1 MRHAD
6 IAESDRGAPALSGAK
21 ARVHTSA
28 MIEVM
33 NEGAACWRRAVRRAL
48 CLAVVSLCAS
58 LAVDASAQTVT
69 PRFRLAIVGLTHGH
83 SFIAFRTL
91 TTNTAVEVVAISD
104 PSADLRA
111 QAAGIW
117 PGVPLYADHR
127 RLLDE
132 AKPDGVWSFVDNHKH
147 LDITKDC
154 AERGISVMFEKP
166 MATTHADAV
175 VMRDLAKARG
185 IQVVINSQ
193 PPWWPAN
200 HTASQ
205 LARSGELGTVWRVHT
220 VSGHGGPGG
229 SPGSPPSSTVGRA
242 GSASPASGT
251 AAPGA
256 PASPPRTAGSQA
268 FWAMLNSAERGGG
281 VLLDFGPYGAA
292 WVRWYLGMPTTV
304 YAIRTQTRHGVYQVP
319 TTTAILASYPDHR
332 VGLIEA
338 SWDLPRNIEQL
349 EVFGDRGSVNLVSNS
364 GSQLI
369 RFETWAGREKRD
381 VPLATIEPQWADPAT
396 YFAYAVRRGQVDEFV
411 SAAFHAD
418 VMAILEAAQRSADS
432 GQPVTLASVMGR

>member
-1 MRHAD
+1 MVDRSLARAPRGWRTTRWACSLA
-6 IAESDRGAPALSGAK
+6 IALL
-21 ARVHTSA
+21 
-28 MIEVM
+28 
-33 NEGAACWRRAVRRAL
+33 GAAA
-48 CLAVVSLCAS
+48 
-58 LAVDASAQTVT
+58 AVDVSAQTPT
-69 PRFRLAIVGLTHGH
+69 PPRFRLAIVGLTHGH

-91 TTNTAVEVVAISD
+91 TKNTAVEVVAIAD
-104 PSADLRA
+104 PSSELRA

-117 PGVPLYADHR
+117 PGVKLYDDHR

-132 AKPDGVWSFVDNHKH
+132 VKPDGVWSFVDNHQH
-147 LDITKDC
+147 LAITKDC

-166 MATTHADAV
+166 MATTYGDAV
-175 VMRDLAKARG
+175 AIRDLAKAHG

-205 LARSGELGTVWRVHT
+205 LARSGELGAVWRVHT

-229 SPGSPPSSTVGRA
+229 AAGGSA
-242 GSASPASGT
+242 GSS
-251 AAPGA
+251 GA
-256 PASPPRTAGSQA
+256 PAPARTAGSQA
-268 FWAMLNSAERGGG
+268 FWSMLNSPERGGG

-304 YAIRTQTRHGVYQVP
+304 YAVRTETRRGVYNVP

-338 SWDLPRNIEQL
+338 SWDLPRNIQQL
-349 EVFGDRGSVNLVSNS
+349 EVFGDRGSVDLVSNS

-369 RFETWAGREKRD
+369 RFETWSGREKRE
-381 VPLATIEPQWADPAT
+381 VPLVTPEPQWADPAT
-396 YFAYAVRRGQVDEFV
+396 YFAYAVRRREVDEFV

-418 VMAILEAAQRSADS
+418 VMAILDAAQRSADT
-432 GQPVTLASVMGR
+432 GQPVAIASVTGHAPGRE

>member
-1 MRHAD
+1 MVTSDEAD
-6 IAESDRGAPALSGAK
+6 SSALRRTTLHLVLCCASALLCVLGGVHLSGQ
-21 ARVHTSA
+21 SA
-28 MIEVM
+28 P
-33 NEGAACWRRAVRRAL
+33 
-48 CLAVVSLCAS
+48 
-58 LAVDASAQTVT
+58 

-91 TTNTAVEVVAISD
+91 TSNSNVEVVAISD
-104 PSADLRA
+104 ASAELRA

-117 PGVPLYADHR
+117 PGVKLYEDHA

-132 AKPDGVWSFVDNHKH
+132 AKPDGVWAFVDNNRHVE
-147 LDITKDC
+147 ITRAC

-166 MATTHADAV
+166 MATSYADAIAI
-175 VMRDLAKARG
+175 RDIAHSHG

-229 SPGSPPSSTVGRA
+229 GPAGAMTTTPPTEGTQANAAGSP
-242 GSASPASGT
+242 
-251 AAPGA
+251 AP
-256 PASPPRTAGSQA
+256 PTRTAGSRA
-268 FWAMLNSAERGGG
+268 FWSMLNDAERGGG

-292 WVRWYLGMPTTV
+292 WIRWYLGMPSTV
-304 YAIRTQTRHGVYQVP
+304 YAIRTQTRRGVYQVP
-319 TTTAILASYPDHR
+319 TTTTILASYPDHR

-349 EVFGDRGSVNLVSNS
+349 EVFGDRGSVDLVSNS
-364 GSQLI
+364 GSQLM
-369 RFETWAGREKRD
+369 RFETWAGRERRE
-381 VPLATIEPQWADPAT
+381 VPLTTLEPHWADPAT
-396 YFAYAVRRGQVDEFV
+396 YFAHAVRRRFVDEFV

-432 GQPVTLASVMGR
+432 GRAVPVAEVTAR

>member
-1 MRHAD
+1 MLWVLGLVVAGVTSRA
-6 IAESDRGAPALSGAK
+6 GAVG
-21 ARVHTSA
+21 
-28 MIEVM
+28 
-33 NEGAACWRRAVRRAL
+33 G
-48 CLAVVSLCAS
+48 
-58 LAVDASAQTVT
+58 SAQTT
-69 PRFRLAIVGLTHGH
+69 PPRFRLAIVGLTHGH

-104 PSADLRA
+104 PSADLRT

-117 PGVPLYADHR
+117 PGLKLYDDHR

-132 AKPDGVWSFVDNHKH
+132 VKPDGVWSFVDNHQH
-147 LDITKDC
+147 LEITRDC
-154 AERGISVMFEKP
+154 AARGISVMFEKP

-175 VMRDLAKARG
+175 AMRDLAKARG

-200 HTASQ
+200 HTAAQ
-205 LARSGELGTVWRVHT
+205 LAKAGELGTVWRVHT

-229 SPGSPPSSTVGRA
+229 GPAPAPTSAAPAPGSAPPA
-242 GSASPASGT
+242 
-251 AAPGA
+251 
-256 PASPPRTAGSQA
+256 RTAGSQA
-268 FWAMLNSAERGGG
+268 FWSMLNSAERGGG

-304 YAIRTQTRHGVYQVP
+304 YAIRTQTRRGVYRVP

-349 EVFGDRGSVNLVSNS
+349 EVFGDRGSVDLVSNS

-369 RFETWAGREKRD
+369 RFETWAGREKRE
-381 VPLATIEPQWADPAT
+381 VPLVTPEPQWADPAT
-396 YFAYAVRRGQVDEFV
+396 YFAHAVRRGQVDEFV

-432 GQPVTLASVMGR
+432 GQPVSIASITNR

>member
-1 MRHAD
+1 
-6 IAESDRGAPALSGAK
+6 
-21 ARVHTSA
+21 
-28 MIEVM
+28 
-33 NEGAACWRRAVRRAL
+33 
-48 CLAVVSLCAS
+48 
-58 LAVDASAQTVT
+58 
-69 PRFRLAIVGLTHGH
+69 LAIVGLTHGH

-104 PSADLRA
+104 PSADLRT

-117 PGVPLYADHR
+117 PGLKLYDDHR

-132 AKPDGVWSFVDNHKH
+132 VKPDGVWSFVDNHQH
-147 LDITKDC
+147 LEITRDC
-154 AERGISVMFEKP
+154 AARGISVMFEKP

-175 VMRDLAKARG
+175 AMRDLAKARG

-200 HTASQ
+200 HTAAQ
-205 LARSGELGTVWRVHT
+205 LAKAGELGTVWRVHT

-229 SPGSPPSSTVGRA
+229 GPAPAPTSAAPAPGSAPPA
-242 GSASPASGT
+242 
-251 AAPGA
+251 
-256 PASPPRTAGSQA
+256 RTAGSQA
-268 FWAMLNSAERGGG
+268 FWSMLNSAERGGG

-304 YAIRTQTRHGVYQVP
+304 YAIRTQTRRGVYRVP

-349 EVFGDRGSVNLVSNS
+349 EVFGDRGSVDLVSNS

-369 RFETWAGREKRD
+369 RFETWAGREKRE
-381 VPLATIEPQWADPAT
+381 VPLVTPEPQWADPAT
-396 YFAYAVRRGQVDEFV
+396 YFAHAVRRGQVDEFV

-432 GQPVTLASVMGR
+432 GQPVSIASITNR

>member
-1 MRHAD
+1 MV
-6 IAESDRGAPALSGAK
+6 ESMSEGVEWKRSPIRW
-21 ARVHTSA
+21 AR
-28 MIEVM
+28 
-33 NEGAACWRRAVRRAL
+33 
-48 CLAVVSLCAS
+48 CLATALLCMAG
-58 LAVDASAQTVT
+58 AVDAYAQSAT

-91 TTNTAVEVVAISD
+91 TKNTAVDVVAISD

-117 PGVPLYADHR
+117 PGVKLYEDHR

-132 AKPDGVWSFVDNHKH
+132 VKPDGVWSFVDNHQH
-147 LDITKDC
+147 LAITRDC
-154 AERGISVMFEKP
+154 AERGVSVMFEKP
-166 MATTHADAV
+166 MATTYADAIAI
-175 VMRDLAKARG
+175 RDIAKARG

-229 SPGSPPSSTVGRA
+229 GPSGSGSSAAVST
-242 GSASPASGT
+242 PASG
-251 AAPGA
+251 
-256 PASPPRTAGSQA
+256 ASPPPARTAGSQA
-268 FWAMLNSAERGGG
+268 FWSMLNSAERGGG

-304 YAIRTQTRHGVYQVP
+304 YAVRTQTRRSVYQVP
-319 TTTAILASYPDHR
+319 TTTAIVASYPDHR
-332 VGLIEA
+332 IGLIEA

-349 EVFGDRGSVNLVSNS
+349 EVFGDRGSVDLVSNS

-369 RFETWAGREKRD
+369 RFETFTGREKRE
-381 VPLATIEPQWADPAT
+381 VPLVTLEPPWADPAT
-396 YFAYAVRRGQVDEFV
+396 YFAHAVRRREVDEFV
-411 SAAFHAD
+411 SAGFHAD
-418 VMAILEAAQRSADS
+418 IMAILEAAQRSADS
-432 GQPVTLASVMGR
+432 GQPVSVASVTGR

>member
-1 MRHAD
+1 MLDVRTERTCWSRRTINWARWLTT
-6 IAESDRGAPALSGAK
+6 ALLCLSGA
-21 ARVHTSA
+21 VP
-28 MIEVM
+28 
-33 NEGAACWRRAVRRAL
+33 
-48 CLAVVSLCAS
+48 
-58 LAVDASAQTVT
+58 ASAQTPP

-104 PSADLRA
+104 ANADLRA

-117 PGVPLYADHR
+117 PGVKLYEDHR

-132 AKPDGVWSFVDNHKH
+132 VKPDGVWSFVDNHQH
-147 LDITKDC
+147 VAITKDC

-166 MATTHADAV
+166 MATTYADAIA
-175 VMRDLAKARG
+175 MRDIAKARG

-205 LARSGELGTVWRVHT
+205 LAQSGALGAVWRVHT

-229 SPGSPPSSTVGRA
+229 SPGSSPGGGASAP
-242 GSASPASGT
+242 GSAATGPPASG
-251 AAPGA
+251 
-256 PASPPRTAGSQA
+256 ASPPPARTAGSQA
-268 FWAMLNSAERGGG
+268 FWSMLNSAERGGG
-281 VLLDFGPYGAA
+281 ALLDFGPYGAA

-304 YAIRTQTRHGVYQVP
+304 YAVRTQTRTGVYKVP

-332 VGLIEA
+332 IGLIEA

-349 EVFGDRGSVNLVSNS
+349 EVFGDRGSVDLVSNS

-369 RFETWAGREKRD
+369 RFETWAGREKREA
-381 VPLATIEPQWADPAT
+381 PLVTPAPHWADPAT
-396 YFAYAVRRGQVDEFV
+396 YFAHAVRRREVDEFV

-432 GQPVTLASVMGR
+432 GQPVAVASVTGR

>member
-1 MRHAD
+1 MTEN
-6 IAESDRGAPALSGAK
+6 ISDRRAP
-21 ARVHTSA
+21 T
-28 MIEVM
+28 
-33 NEGAACWRRAVRRAL
+33 WRAL
-48 CLAVVSLCAS
+48 RLASCLVAALLLA
-58 LAVDASAQTVT
+58 AVDAAGQTT

-91 TTNTAVEVVAISD
+91 TTNTAVEVVGIAD
-104 PSADLRA
+104 PSPALRA
-111 QAAGIW
+111 QAGGIW
-117 PGVPLYADHR
+117 PGVKLYEDHR

-132 AKPDGVWSFVDNHKH
+132 VEPDGVWSFVDNNRH
-147 LDITKDC
+147 LEITRDC
-154 AERGISVMFEKP
+154 AERGIGVMFEKP
-166 MATTHADAV
+166 MATTYADAV
-175 VMRDLAKARG
+175 AMRDLAKTRG

-193 PPWWPAN
+193 PPWWPAD
-200 HTASQ
+200 HTASR
-205 LARSGELGTVWRVHT
+205 LAESGELGTVWRVHT

-229 SPGSPPSSTVGRA
+229 AAVNAQAA
-242 GSASPASGT
+242 GSGATASAPV
-251 AAPGA
+251 PGA
-256 PASPPRTAGSQA
+256 ASAPARSAGSQA
-268 FWAMLNSAERGGG
+268 FWSMLNDAERGGG

-292 WVRWYLGMPTTV
+292 WVRRHLGMPSTV
-304 YAIRTQTRHGVYQVP
+304 YAIRTQTRRGVYQVP

-349 EVFGDRGSVNLVSNS
+349 EIFGDRGSIDLVSNS

-381 VPLATIEPQWADPAT
+381 VPLVTLEPHWADPAT
-396 YFAYAVRRGQVDEFV
+396 YFAHAVRRGHVDEFV

-432 GQPVTLASVMGR
+432 GNPVSVASVTGQ

>member
-1 MRHAD
+1 MHTVPMVEGMSERAAWKWRTMRW
-6 IAESDRGAPALSGAK
+6 
-21 ARVHTSA
+21 AR
-28 MIEVM
+28 
-33 NEGAACWRRAVRRAL
+33 
-48 CLAVVSLCAS
+48 CLALLCVAA
-58 LAVDASAQTVT
+58 AVEASAQTAT

-117 PGVPLYADHR
+117 PGVKLYEDHR

-132 AKPDGVWSFVDNHKH
+132 VKPDGVWSFVDNHQH
-147 LDITKDC
+147 VAITKDC

-166 MATTHADAV
+166 MATTHADAIAI
-175 VMRDLAKARG
+175 RDIAKARG

-205 LARSGELGTVWRVHT
+205 LARSGELGAVWRVHT

-229 SPGSPPSSTVGRA
+229 GPGSSPGGARSAAGSAAAGPPASGGSPP
-242 GSASPASGT
+242 PA
-251 AAPGA
+251 
-256 PASPPRTAGSQA
+256 RTAGSQA
-268 FWAMLNSAERGGG
+268 FWSMLNSAERGGG

-304 YAIRTQTRHGVYQVP
+304 YAIRTQTRPGVYQVP
-319 TTTAILASYPDHR
+319 TTTAIVASYPDHR
-332 VGLIEA
+332 IGLIEA

-349 EVFGDRGSVNLVSNS
+349 EVFGDRGSVDLVSNS

-369 RFETWAGREKRD
+369 RFETWAGRERREA
-381 VPLATIEPQWADPAT
+381 PLVTLEPHWADPAT
-396 YFAYAVRRGQVDEFV
+396 YFAHAVRRGEVDEFV

-418 VMAILEAAQRSADS
+418 VMAILEAAQRSADN
-432 GQPVTLASVMGR
+432 GQPVSVASVTGR